1 MPIEERKKWSGNGF
15 ISGLK
20 SKSIFRLVILND
32 EVTHEEKFYI
42 GKRIRALTISDD
54 RSIWAIEDGGMG
66 RLLKLTL
73 E

>member
-1 MPIEERKKWSGNGF
+1 MPIEERKKWSGNAF

-42 GKRIRALTISDD
+42 GKRIRALTIDHD
-54 RSIWAIEDGGMG
+54 HTVWAIEDGGMG